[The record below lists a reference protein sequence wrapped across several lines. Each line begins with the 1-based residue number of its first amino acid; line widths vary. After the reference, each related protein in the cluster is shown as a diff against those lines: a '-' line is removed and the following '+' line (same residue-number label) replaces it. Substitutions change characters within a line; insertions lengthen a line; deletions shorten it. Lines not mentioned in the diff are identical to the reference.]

1 MEKVKIVTEYTVFPN
16 SDDLS
21 ESQRNLLQRA
31 HQNLERSYSPYSKF
45 KVGAAL
51 LLANGVI
58 IDGANQ
64 ENASYPMCTC
74 AETTVLTGAN
84 VNHPGISIEMIAITV
99 QGSKEIPLP
108 VSPCGKCRQQLLEC
122 EGKQKEN
129 IQIILQGSSGPIYM
143 ISSAK
148 DLLPLSFDG
157 SVL

>member
-1 MEKVKIVTEYTVFPN
+1 MEKVKIVTEYTVIAN
-16 SDDLS
+16 IIDLS

-31 HQNLERSYSPYSKF
+31 HQNLDRSYSPYSNF

-51 LLANGVI
+51 LLANGEI

-74 AETTVLTGAN
+74 AETTVLTAAN
-84 VNHPGISIEMIAITV
+84 INHPGIAIELIAITV
-99 QGSKEIPLP
+99 QGSKEIPFP
-108 VSPCGKCRQQLLEC
+108 VSPCGKCRQQLLES
-122 EGKQKEN
+122 EGKQKSN
-129 IQIILQGSSGPIYM
+129 INIILQGSTGPVYI